1 MNFIQSMTSASMS
14 LSKAGNN
21 KKLQLLAFLQVAVL
35 LMLLIVVL
43 LMLLIYDPL
52 VDIIQSVNTSH
63 KALKEERYCGFS

>member
-1 MNFIQSMTSASMS
+1 MS
-14 LSKAGNN
+14 LSKAGKN
-21 KKLQLLAFLQVAVL
+21 KKLQLLAFLQVA
-35 LMLLIVVL
+35 VL